1 MQRVRQILNTTRY
14 KLRRYTERMLRYIG
28 TNGNSLLT
36 RFLNASYVRLRGL
49 SNTFYVLPRME
60 SQRLETDHKLA
71 APVTKRFSLN
81 PFEAK
86 PRHGE
91 IYTDATFSRSL
102 RKSYSRS
109 DSRCTIVFGA
119 YRCTGAFVVRLG
131 SYLRFLRIEERTEQL
146 ARLPILSF
154 ARKHVFSI
162 PIKYRNTGKDFE
174 TLSPVCVRVDYF
186 EKSLR

>member
-119 YRCTGAFVVRLG
+119 YRCTGGFCRSSRFVSSFSSHRRAYGTARPSSHSFVREKT
-131 SYLRFLRIEERTEQL
+131 RFFHSDQ
-146 ARLPILSF
+146 
-154 ARKHVFSI
+154 V
-162 PIKYRNTGKDFE
+162 
-174 TLSPVCVRVDYF
+174 
-186 EKSLR
+186 